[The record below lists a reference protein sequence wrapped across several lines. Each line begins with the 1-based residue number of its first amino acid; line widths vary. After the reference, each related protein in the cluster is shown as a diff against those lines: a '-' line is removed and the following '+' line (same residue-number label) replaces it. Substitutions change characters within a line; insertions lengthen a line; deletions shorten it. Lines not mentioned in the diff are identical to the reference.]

1 MKMIGQ
7 KFNFHSGENAI
18 AYTNSSDIAENKFY
32 NLKGT
37 IERVGG
43 KVDALWPTT

>member
-1 MKMIGQ
+1 MKIIIQ

-18 AYTNSSDIAENKFY
+18 TYTNSSDIAEEKFY

-37 IERVGG
+37 IER
-43 KVDALWPTT
+43 